1 MIFIRKSVIIIIE
14 KLRSNVSMRLAVN
27 LNDLAY
33 GAIVSGSGDSEIE
46 QAIKNGTKIEDHG
59 TNMISWIPI
68 DENRDIPKNK
78 ILLATVRTG
87 GIKNIRLVY
96 LNDAGSFVDR
106 ATNRDLVLTNTEV
119 LAWFPVMTEY
129 EGEEDN

>member
-1 MIFIRKSVIIIIE
+1 M
-14 KLRSNVSMRLAVN
+14 KLAIY

-33 GAIVSGSGDSEIE
+33 DEVVNNSGDSEIE
-46 QAIKNGTKIEDHG
+46 QAIKNGTEIENHG

-68 DENRDIPKNK
+68 DENMDIPKNK

-87 GIKNIRLVY
+87 GIKNIRLIY
-96 LNDAGSFVDR
+96 LNDAGCFVDR
-106 ATNRDLVLTNTEV
+106 ATNRDLVLTGTEV

-129 EGEEDN
+129 EEDEGADEDKGDK